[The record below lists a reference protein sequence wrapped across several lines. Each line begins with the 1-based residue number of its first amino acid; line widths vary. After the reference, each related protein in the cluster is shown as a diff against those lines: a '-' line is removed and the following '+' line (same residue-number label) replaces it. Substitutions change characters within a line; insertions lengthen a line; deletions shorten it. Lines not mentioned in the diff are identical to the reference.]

1 MKAEGKIS
9 TIIYRNEKNGYTVFI
24 LDSEDDGYITA
35 VGETCNIQE
44 GDYVELDGDITYHK
58 SYGEQ
63 LAFKSITK
71 IMPKDTETLA
81 EYIAKSDVK
90 GVGIKTAEKL
100 VAYFG
105 DDIFD
110 VIKNRPYEMTKV
122 KGINEEKALA
132 ISEYINSEWER
143 WNLTSFLAGYGV
155 SITVANKIYDNLG
168 INAIDIIKENPY
180 SLLDFITSIN
190 FKTVD
195 ELGKKLDID
204 NYNEARLKA
213 GILFCINEIMI
224 SGHTCIEKDIL
235 IEYACKILEVGREA
249 IENILVTLKMED
261 RVFVDIRE
269 ENEYVYRKSVYV
281 AEKNIAR
288 YICARS
294 RDKHRKKNYETQ
306 IDIVSEMENITLSN
320 TQRQAIN
327 TCLNSNV
334 SVITGGPGT
343 GKTTIIKCIIDI
355 LEREKKSFVL
365 CAPTGRA
372 AKRITETTGKNAKTL
387 HRLLE
392 ITKVNDNDIDA
403 IINYMPETLPHN
415 YVIVDEVSMVDTILM
430 NNLINALKDS
440 TKLILV
446 GDSYQLPSVGPGSI
460 LKDIIESKI
469 VDVVELTEIYRQ
481 SRESNIIVNAHRVKS
496 GDNIEFSNKDTDL
509 YFIETNSLEE
519 TKKEVLSLLDGRLQK
534 YANYNIVED
543 VQVISPIKKTDVGTY
558 SLNREI
564 QNILNPEDPFKGE
577 KKTGE
582 RIFRQ
587 GDKVMQIKNNYDI
600 QYYVDDVMY
609 KGVYNGDIGIVE
621 SVDNTHKEL
630 VVKFDDGKKILYDFE
645 MLDELEHAYSITV
658 HKSQG
663 SEFKVVII
671 PLYVCYEKLFNRN
684 LIYTAMTRAKEMLI
698 FVGSRRVLNYM
709 VSNAHENVRRTG
721 LKYRIIEEV

>member
-1 MKAEGKIS
+1 MKTEGKIS
-9 TIIYRNEKNGYTVFI
+9 TIIYRNEKNGYTVFV

-35 VGETCNIQE
+35 VGETCNIEE
-44 GDYVELDGDITYHK
+44 GDVVELEGDIKYHK

-63 LAFKSITK
+63 FAFTNITK
-71 IMPKDTETLA
+71 VMPKDTETLA
-81 EYIAKSDVK
+81 EYIAKSEVK

-100 VAYFG
+100 VQYFG

-110 VIKNRPYEMTKV
+110 VIKNRPYELTKV
-122 KGINEEKALA
+122 KGINEQKALA

-143 WNLTSFLAGYGV
+143 WNLTSFLARFGV

-180 SLLDFITSIN
+180 SLLDFIATIG
-190 FKTVD
+190 FKAVD

-204 NYNEARLKA
+204 SHNESRLKA
-213 GILFCINEIMI
+213 GILFCINEIML
-224 SGHTCIEKDIL
+224 SGHTCIEKEVL
-235 IEYACKILEVGREA
+235 IEYACSILNVDRDS
-249 IENILVTLKMED
+249 IETVLITLKMED
-261 RVFVDIRE
+261 RVAVDVRE
-269 ENEYVYRKSVYV
+269 ENEYVYRKSMYV
-281 AEKNIAR
+281 AEKNIAK
-288 YICARS
+288 YIAARS
-294 RDKHRKKNYETQ
+294 KDKVKKKNYDSK
-306 IDIVSEMENITLSN
+306 IDMVSQMQNIVLSE

-343 GKTTIIKCIIDI
+343 GKTTIIKCIIDV
-355 LEREKKSFVL
+355 LEKENKSFVL

-372 AKRITETTGKNAKTL
+372 AKRITDTTGKNAKTL

-403 IINYMPETLPHN
+403 IIDYMPEVLPHN

-430 NNLINALKDS
+430 NNLIKALKDS

-446 GDSYQLPSVGPGSI
+446 GDSYQLPSVGAGTV
-460 LKDIIESKI
+460 LKDIIESK
-469 VDVVELTEIYRQ
+469 VVSFVELTEIYRQ
-481 SRESNIIVNAHRVKS
+481 SKESDIIVNAHRVKE
-496 GDNIEFSNKDTDL
+496 GENIEFSNKNTDL

-519 TKKEVLSLLDGRLQK
+519 TKKEVLSLLNGRLQK
-534 YANYNIVED
+534 FANYDIIED
-543 VQVISPIKKTDVGTY
+543 VQVISPIKKTEVGIH

-564 QNILNPEDPFKGE
+564 QASLNPEDAFKGE
-577 KKTGE
+577 KKVGE

-600 QYYVDDVMY
+600 EYYIDGVLY

-621 SVDNTHKEL
+621 SVDNTRKEI
-630 VVKFDDGKKILYDFE
+630 VVEFDDGKKIKYDFE
-645 MLDELEHAYSITV
+645 MLDELEHAYAITV

-663 SEFKVVII
+663 SEFKVVVI
-671 PLYVCYEKLFNRN
+671 PLYVCYERLFNRN

-709 VSNAHENVRRTG
+709 VSNTHENVRRTG
-721 LKYRIIEEV
+721 LKYRLIEEI

>member
-9 TIIYRNEKNGYTVFI
+9 TIIYRNEKNGYTVFV

-35 VGETCNIQE
+35 VGETCNIEE
-44 GDYVELDGDITYHK
+44 GDIVQLEGDITYHK

-71 IMPKDTETLA
+71 VMPKDTQTLA
-81 EYIAKSDVK
+81 EYIARSDVK
-90 GVGIKTAEKL
+90 GVGIKTAEKI

-110 VIKNRPYEMTKV
+110 IIKNKPYEMTKV
-122 KGINEEKALA
+122 KGISAEKALA

-155 SITVANKIYDNLG
+155 SITVSNKIYDNLG

-180 SLLDFITSIN
+180 SLLDFITSIS

-195 ELGKKLDID
+195 ELGKKLNID
-204 NYNEARLKA
+204 NCNEARLKA
-213 GILFCINEIMI
+213 GILFCINEIMM

-235 IEYACKILEVGREA
+235 VEYACKVLNVGRDS
-249 IENILVTLKMED
+249 IDNMIITLKMENK
-261 RVFVDIRE
+261 VVVDARE
-269 ENEYVYRKSVYV
+269 DTEYVYRKSMYE

-288 YICARS
+288 YISSRS
-294 RDKHRKKNYETQ
+294 KEKHKKKNYDSQ
-306 IDIVSEMENITLSN
+306 IDIVSEMENINLST

-403 IINYMPETLPHN
+403 IVSYTPETLPHN
-415 YVIVDEVSMVDTILM
+415 FVIVDEVSMVDTMLM
-430 NNLINALKDS
+430 NNLIKALKDS

-446 GDSYQLPSVGPGSI
+446 GDSYQLPSVGPGSV
-460 LKDIIESKI
+460 LKDIIESK
-469 VDVVELTEIYRQ
+469 VVNSVELTEIYRQ
-481 SRESNIIVNAHRVKS
+481 SQESDIIVNAHRVKS

-519 TKKEVLSLLDGRLQK
+519 TKKEVLSLLNGRLQK
-534 YANYNIVED
+534 FANYNIIED
-543 VQVISPIKKTDVGTY
+543 VQVITPIKKTDLGTY

-564 QNILNPEDPFKGE
+564 QNILNQEDVFKSE
-577 KKTGE
+577 HKIGE

-587 GDKVMQIKNNYDI
+587 GDKVMQIRNNYDI
-600 QYYVDDVMY
+600 EYYVDDVMY

-621 SVDNTHKEL
+621 SVDNTAKEL

-645 MLDELEHAYSITV
+645 MLDELEHAYAITV

-663 SEFKVVII
+663 SEFKAVII

-709 VSNAHENVRRTG
+709 VSNTHENIRRTG
-721 LKYRIIEEV
+721 LKYRLVEEV

>member
-1 MKAEGKIS
+1 MKAEGKVS
-9 TIIYRNEKNGYTVFI
+9 TIIYRNEKNGYTVFV
-24 LDSEDDGYITA
+24 LDSDDDGYITA
-35 VGETCNIQE
+35 VGETCNIEE
-44 GDYVELDGDITYHK
+44 GDIVELEGDIKYHK

-63 LAFKSITK
+63 LAFTSITK
-71 IMPKDTETLA
+71 VMPKDTETLA
-81 EYIAKSDVK
+81 EYIAKSEVK

-122 KGINEEKALA
+122 KGINEQKALA

-143 WNLTSFLAGYGV
+143 WNLTSFLAGFGV

-180 SLLDFITSIN
+180 SLLDFIASIG

-195 ELGKKLDID
+195 ELGKNLNID
-204 NYNEARLKA
+204 SHNEDRLKA
-213 GILFCINEIMI
+213 GILYCLNEIMI
-224 SGHTCIEKDIL
+224 AGHTCIEKDLL
-235 IEYACKILEVGREA
+235 IEYACKVLEVGRES
-249 IENILVTLKMED
+249 IENTIVTLTMED
-261 RVFVDIRE
+261 RLAIDIRE
-269 ENEYVYRKSVYV
+269 DDEYAYRKSMYV

-288 YICARS
+288 YISSRS
-294 RDKHRKKNYETQ
+294 KDKIKKKNYDTSIE
-306 IDIVSEMENITLSN
+306 IVSQMEKIELSN
-320 TQRQAIN
+320 TQKQAIN

-430 NNLINALKDS
+430 NNLIKALKDS

-446 GDSYQLPSVGPGSI
+446 GDSYQLPSVGAGTV
-460 LKDIIESKI
+460 LKDIIESKVI
-469 VDVVELTEIYRQ
+469 EVVELTEIYRQ
-481 SRESNIIVNAHRVKS
+481 SQESDIVVNAHRVKA
-496 GDNIEFSNKDTDL
+496 GDNIQFSNKNTDM
-509 YFIETNSLEE
+509 YFIETNSLDE

-534 YANYNIVED
+534 FANYNIIED
-543 VQVISPIKKTDVGTY
+543 VQVISPIKKTDLGTY

-564 QNILNPEDPFKGE
+564 QNILNEEDPFKGE
-577 KKTGE
+577 KKAGE

-600 QYYVDDVMY
+600 EYYIDDVLY

-621 SVDNTHKEL
+621 SVDNTRKEL
-630 VVKFDDGKKILYDFE
+630 VVKFDDGKKIKYDFE
-645 MLDELEHAYSITV
+645 MLDELEHAYAITV

-663 SEFKVVII
+663 SEFKAVII

-698 FVGSRRVLNYM
+698 FVGSRKVLNYM
-709 VSNAHENVRRTG
+709 VSNSHENVRKAG
-721 LKYRIIEEV
+721 LKYRLIEEI

>member
-35 VGETCNIQE
+35 VGETCNVEE
-44 GDYVELDGDITYHK
+44 GDIVQLEGDITYHK

-71 IMPKDTETLA
+71 VMPKDTQTLA
-81 EYIAKSDVK
+81 EYIARSEVK
-90 GVGIKTAEKL
+90 GVGIKTAEKI

-110 VIKNRPYEMTKV
+110 IIKNRPYEMTKV
-122 KGINEEKALA
+122 KGISAEKAIA

-155 SITVANKIYDNLG
+155 SITVSNKIYDNLG

-180 SLLDFITSIN
+180 SLLDFITSIS

-195 ELGKKLDID
+195 ELGKKLNID

-213 GILFCINEIMI
+213 GILFCINEIMM

-235 IEYACKILEVGREA
+235 VEYACKVLNVGRDS
-249 IENILVTLKMED
+249 IDNKIVTLKMENKI
-261 RVFVDIRE
+261 VVDARE
-269 ENEYVYRKSVYV
+269 DTEYVYRKSMYE

-294 RDKHRKKNYETQ
+294 KEKHKRKNYDNQ
-306 IDIVSEMENITLSN
+306 IDIVSEMENINLSD
-320 TQRQAIN
+320 TQRKAIN

-403 IINYMPETLPHN
+403 IVNYMPETLPHN
-415 YVIVDEVSMVDTILM
+415 FVIVDEVSMVDTMLM
-430 NNLINALKDS
+430 NNLIKALKDS

-446 GDSYQLPSVGPGSI
+446 GDSYQLPSVGPGSV
-460 LKDIIESKI
+460 LKDIIESKV
-469 VDVVELTEIYRQ
+469 VDSVELTEIYRQ
-481 SRESNIIVNAHRVKS
+481 SQESDIIVNAHRVKS

-519 TKKEVLSLLDGRLQK
+519 TKKEVVSLLDGRLQK
-534 YANYNIVED
+534 YANYNIIED
-543 VQVISPIKKTDVGTY
+543 VQVITPIKKTDLGTY

-564 QNILNPEDPFKGE
+564 QNILNQEDTFKSE
-577 KKTGE
+577 HKIGE

-587 GDKVMQIKNNYDI
+587 GDKVMQIRNNYDI
-600 QYYVDDVMY
+600 EYYIDDVMY

-621 SVDNTHKEL
+621 NVDNTAKEL
-630 VVKFDDGKKILYDFE
+630 VVRFDDGKKILYDFE
-645 MLDELEHAYSITV
+645 MLDELDHAYAITV

-663 SEFKVVII
+663 SEFKAVII

-709 VSNAHENVRRTG
+709 VNNTHENIRRTG
-721 LKYRIIEEV
+721 LKYRLLEEI

>member
-1 MKAEGKIS
+1 MKAEGKVS
-9 TIIYRNEKNGYTVFI
+9 TIIYRNEKNGYTVFV
-24 LDSEDDGYITA
+24 LDSDDDGYITA
-35 VGETCNIQE
+35 VGETCNIEE
-44 GDYVELDGDITYHK
+44 GDVVQLEGDIKYHK

-63 LAFKSITK
+63 LAFTSITK

-81 EYIAKSDVK
+81 EYIAKSDIK

-100 VAYFG
+100 VSYFG

-110 VIKNRPYEMTKV
+110 VIKNRPYELTKV
-122 KGINEEKALA
+122 KGINEQKALA
-132 ISEYINSEWER
+132 ISDYINNEWER
-143 WNLTSFLAGYGV
+143 WNLTSFLAGFGV

-180 SLLDFITSIN
+180 SLLDFIASIG

-195 ELGKKLDID
+195 ELGKRLDID
-204 NYNEARLKA
+204 SNNEDRLKA
-213 GILFCINEIMI
+213 GILYSINEIMI
-224 SGHTCIEKDIL
+224 AGHTCIEKDVL
-235 IEYACKILEVGREA
+235 IEYACKVLEVGREA
-249 IENILVTLKMED
+249 VENTIVTLKMED
-261 RVFVDIRE
+261 RVAVDLRE
-269 ENEYVYRKSVYV
+269 ENEYVYRQSMYK
-281 AEKNIAR
+281 AEKNIAS
-288 YICARS
+288 YISLRS
-294 RDKHRKKNYETQ
+294 KDKIKKKNYDNKIELACGRQ
-306 IDIVSEMENITLSN
+306 NIDLSK
-320 TQRQAIN
+320 TQRKAIS
-327 TCLNSNV
+327 TCLNSNI

-355 LEREKKSFVL
+355 LENEKKSFVL

-430 NNLINALKDS
+430 NNLIKALKDS

-446 GDSYQLPSVGPGSI
+446 GDSYQLPSVGAGTV
-460 LKDIIESKI
+460 LKDIIDSKV
-469 VDVVELTEIYRQ
+469 VDVVELKEIYRQ
-481 SRESNIIVNAHRVKS
+481 SQESDIIVNAHRVKA
-496 GDNIEFSNKDTDL
+496 GDSLEFNNKNTDM
-509 YFIETNSLEE
+509 YFIETNSLDE
-519 TKKEVLSLLDGRLQK
+519 TKREVLSLLNGRLQK
-534 YANYNIVED
+534 FADYDIIED
-543 VQVISPIKKTDVGTY
+543 VQVITPIKKTDLGTH
-558 SLNREI
+558 SLNRDI
-564 QNILNPEDPFKGE
+564 QNVLNEEDPFKGE
-577 KKTGE
+577 KKAGE

-600 QYYVDDVMY
+600 EYYVDDVLY

-621 SVDNTHKEL
+621 SIDNTRKEL
-630 VVKFDDGKKILYDFE
+630 VVKFDDGKKIKYDFE
-645 MLDELEHAYSITV
+645 MLDELEHAYAITV

-663 SEFKVVII
+663 SEFKAVII

-698 FVGSRRVLNYM
+698 FVGSRKVLNYM
-709 VSNAHENVRRTG
+709 VSNSHENVRRTG
-721 LKYRIIEEV
+721 LKNRLIEEV

>member
-100 VAYFG
+100 VSYFG
-105 DDIFD
+105 NDIFD
-110 VIKNRPYEMTKV
+110 IIKNRPYEMTKV

-180 SLLDFITSIN
+180 SLLDFIASIG

-195 ELGKKLDID
+195 ELGKRLNID
-204 NYNEARLKA
+204 NTNEARLKA

-235 IEYACKILEVGREA
+235 IEYACKILEVDRNA

-261 RVFVDIRE
+261 RIVVDARE

-288 YICARS
+288 YIVS
-294 RDKHRKKNYETQ
+294 RCKDKHKKKNYDKQ
-306 IDIVSEMENITLSN
+306 IDIVSEMENIALSD
-320 TQRQAIN
+320 TQRQAIS

-343 GKTTIIKCIIDI
+343 GKTTIIKSIIDI

-403 IINYMPETLPHN
+403 IINYMPEALPHN

-430 NNLINALKDS
+430 NNLIKALKDS
-440 TKLILV
+440 TRLILV
-446 GDSYQLPSVGPGSI
+446 GDSYQLPSVGPGSV

-496 GDNIEFSNKDTDL
+496 GDNIEFCNKDTDL

-671 PLYVCYEKLFNRN
+671 PLYVCYERLFNRN

-721 LKYRIIEEV
+721 LRYRLTQEV

>member
-1 MKAEGKIS
+1 MKAEGKVS
-9 TIIYRNEKNGYTVFI
+9 TIIYRNEKNGYTVFV

-35 VGETCNIQE
+35 VGETCNIEE
-44 GDYVELDGDITYHK
+44 GDMVELEGDIKYHK

-63 LAFKSITK
+63 LAFTSITK
-71 IMPKDTETLA
+71 VIPKDTETLA

-105 DDIFD
+105 DNIFD
-110 VIKNRPYEMTKV
+110 VIKNRPYELTKV
-122 KGINEEKALA
+122 KGINEQKALA

-143 WNLTSFLAGYGV
+143 WNLTSFLAGFGV

-180 SLLDFITSIN
+180 ALLDFITSIG

-195 ELGKKLDID
+195 ELGKRLNID
-204 NYNEARLKA
+204 SHNEARLKA

-224 SGHTCIEKDIL
+224 AGHTCIEKDVL
-235 IEYACKILEVGREA
+235 VEYACKVLEVDRDS
-249 IENILVTLKMED
+249 IENTIVTLKMED
-261 RVFVDIRE
+261 RVAIDIRE
-269 ENEYVYRKSVYV
+269 NTEYVYRKSVYV
-281 AEKNIAR
+281 AEKNIAS
-288 YICARS
+288 YIISRS
-294 RDKHRKKNYETQ
+294 KEKTKKKNYDGKIDVVSETQ
-306 IDIVSEMENITLSN
+306 NIVLSD
-320 TQRQAIN
+320 TQRQAVS
-327 TCLNSNV
+327 TCLNSNI

-355 LEREKKSFVL
+355 LENEKKSFVL

-430 NNLINALKDS
+430 NNLIKALKDS

-446 GDSYQLPSVGPGSI
+446 GDSYQLPSVGAGTV
-460 LKDIIESKI
+460 LKDIIESKV

-481 SRESNIIVNAHRVKS
+481 SAQSDIIVNAHRVKA
-496 GDNIEFSNKDTDL
+496 GDSLELSNKNTDL

-519 TKKEVLSLLDGRLQK
+519 TKKEVLSLLNGRLQK
-534 YANYNIVED
+534 FADYNIIED
-543 VQVISPIKKTDVGTY
+543 VQVITPIKKTDLGTY

-564 QNILNPEDPFKGE
+564 QNILNEEDPFKGE
-577 KKTGE
+577 KKAGE

-600 QYYVDDVMY
+600 EYYVDDVLY

-621 SVDNTHKEL
+621 SVDNTRKEL
-630 VVKFDDGKKILYDFE
+630 VVKFDDGKKIKYDFE
-645 MLDELEHAYSITV
+645 MLDELEHAYAITV

-698 FVGSRRVLNYM
+698 FVGSRKVLNYM
-709 VSNAHENVRRTG
+709 VSNSHENVRKAG
-721 LKYRIIEEV
+721 LKYRLIEEV

>member
-1 MKAEGKIS
+1 MKTEGKIS
-9 TIIYRNEKNGYTVFI
+9 TIIYRNEKNGYTVFV

-35 VGETCNIQE
+35 VGETCNIGE
-44 GDYVELDGDITYHK
+44 GDIVEIEGDIKYHK

-63 LAFKSITK
+63 FAFTSITK

-81 EYIAKSDVK
+81 EYIARSDVK

-100 VAYFG
+100 VKYFG
-105 DDIFD
+105 DNIFD
-110 VIKNRPYEMTKV
+110 IIKNRPYELTKV
-122 KGINEEKALA
+122 KGINEQKALA
-132 ISEYINSEWER
+132 ISEYINNEWER
-143 WNLTSFLAGYGV
+143 WNLISFLSTYAV

-180 SLLDFITSIN
+180 SLLDFITAIG

-204 NYNEARLKA
+204 SHNEARLKA
-213 GILFCINEIMI
+213 GILFCINEMML
-224 SGHTCIEKDIL
+224 SGHTCIESDIL
-235 IEYACKILEVGREA
+235 VEYACKMLQVDRES
-249 IENILVTLKMED
+249 IENTIVNLKMED
-261 RVFVDIRE
+261 KIVIDIRE
-269 ENEYVYRKSVYV
+269 DNEYIYRKSVYV
-281 AEKNIAR
+281 AERNIAK
-288 YICARS
+288 YIVKRS
-294 RDKHRKKNYETQ
+294 KESHKNKNYDNK
-306 IDIVSEMENITLSN
+306 IDVVSEMEKIDLSE
-320 TQRQAIN
+320 TQRKAIT

-355 LEREKKSFVL
+355 LEKENKSFVL

-392 ITKVNDNDIDA
+392 ITKVNDNDIDS

-430 NNLINALKDS
+430 NNLIKALKDN

-446 GDSYQLPSVGPGSI
+446 GDSYQLPSVGAGAV
-460 LKDIIESKI
+460 LKDIIESK
-469 VDVVELTEIYRQ
+469 VVNTVELTEIYRQ
-481 SRESNIIVNAHRVKS
+481 SQESDIIVNAHRVKA
-496 GDNIEFSNKDTDL
+496 GDNIEFSNKNTDL
-509 YFIETNSLEE
+509 YFIETGSLDE
-519 TKKEVLSLLDGRLQK
+519 TKKEVLSLLNGRLQK
-534 YANYNIVED
+534 FANYNIIED
-543 VQVISPIKKTDVGTY
+543 VQVISPIKKSEVGTHN
-558 SLNREI
+558 LNREI
-564 QNILNPEDPFKGE
+564 QNILNAEDAFKGE
-577 KKTGE
+577 KKVGE

-600 QYYVDDVMY
+600 EYYADDVLY

-621 SVDNTHKEL
+621 SVDNTEKDL
-630 VVKFDDGKKILYDFE
+630 VVKFEDGKKIRYDFE
-645 MLDELEHAYSITV
+645 MLDELDHAYAITV

-663 SEFKVVII
+663 SEFKAVII

-709 VSNAHENVRRTG
+709 VSNTHENVRRTG
-721 LKYRIIEEV
+721 LKYRLIEEV